1 MDVSL
6 PAINAFIEELITQKF
21 ADQPLDDATKADIN
35 RELTDRLNQYMTLR
49 TIEIISAANPEAVA
63 KLSELIKTNPSAE
76 QVNAFIGAY
85 VKEPDI
91 LVAHI
96 FADFRNLY
104 LGIQPKPA
112 H

>member
-49 TIEIISAANPEAVA
+49 TIEIISAANPEAVT

-76 QVNAFIGAY
+76 QVNTFIGNY

-104 LGIQPKPA
+104 LGIQPKLTN
-112 H
+112 